1 MEDPSHT
8 ADRAALLE
16 YVLEIPTVAPT
27 VVWPIADRSAVD
39 AAQIAGHPIDLD
51 KVDVAEVLRC
61 IKADEAVDLT
71 GAVARLNPADRL
83 KRWLPALC
91 AVREFQPALTE
102 AELTA
107 MAYELLLCCTVL
119 KGSTPLQPA
128 DEELMEAHIRVGC
141 GYSMKRHRAL
151 VRQLQVLGA
160 DEAAAASLGEP
171 STVQPLRYRWLLLR
185 NTSPTRETHAEFYGW
200 CRRQLV
206 FLLVSLLLHLRGT
219 ADPARR
225 WRLPDHDYE
234 LSAEEVEEQ
243 LIDAFC
249 GPLRELGSID
259 TAIYYSTDRYDDAV
273 SALAPHVDAL
283 LEQLERV
290 RLEERGGGSGE
301 HSSVGLSVAAPFSLM
316 LYEVLLGVVFVSDE
330 LAEEGDGGKHPE
342 ADALVSL
349 YHRCCWPALGLRGF
363 EHGLAMAAVGYGR
376 FITREEGYG
385 SARLGLLRSLT
396 FELESL
402 DAPSLI
408 VRLEQDGPTG
418 IRWQKGS
425 GSSGDGPEEGNLL
438 IDAVTDGSPA
448 SQQLRQLGGIAGG
461 AGRKL
466 MLLRVNGEAVAGK
479 SRGEVLEEINADGR
493 SERMPLELAFKPPP
507 SRSSAGSSMS
517 FSGAESPL
525 SRDAGG
531 LVCGVPVWL
540 PCTGG
545 DPTAARSLAS
555 ELLKPLNDTCR
566 EQLSDCCGLFDN
578 EAGAVTAAGE
588 QEATVQAMAA
598 LVSAASRLRGE
609 ELTDAEKDAGEL
621 IKASLSA
628 YCGSLADISQ
638 LQKGDSNEV
647 LRLTLGLQSFVSS
660 GGFAAFA
667 NACLPTVQHCMT
679 GLKGRGV
686 LEAYLALGSELHGW
700 VENALF
706 PDDEAYS
713 DDGDDDRGGGGGG
726 GRGSRSSGALDDA
739 SLNMINALILLEETL
754 EQTYKQHVSDRVQP
768 AFGEKTIAELVEA
781 PITSWVEA
789 RCADWERQL
798 EKILQ
803 IETWEPRATTGKG
816 RSDSV
821 NDLMRMLVTPIRKF
835 EESGLSSAASEAVR
849 GRFVQAVAETV
860 QSYVQQVATAAA
872 SDGTGALRLPA
883 LPESQQPVGERLKRK
898 DATKQNAELRLG
910 RQDFT
915 EAEMAAASVLSDA
928 SFGALAL
935 RLNSLEFLCEALR
948 HQLVPVFERA
958 GSSALGEVVLKFT
971 TRSIAELSELIG
983 GKVIW
988 LDQREGLLQNL
999 YRTDAAAIDRC
1010 NKDIDKRG
1018 GKKTVGDDGE
1028 ISCIPPQRILSAGAT
1043 DVLDGIN
1050 NALSELEALLSATIR
1065 PVVMDAIFK
1074 KFLDLYA
1081 HILTNFDVE
1090 RILCVEDALSLVGSS
1105 TFEQDLVRRGAMLR

>member
-185 NTSPTRETHAEFYGW
+185 NTSPTRETHAEFHGW

-425 GSSGDGPEEGNLL
+425 GRAE
-438 IDAVTDGSPA
+438 T
-448 SQQLRQLGGIAGG
+448 
-461 AGRKL
+461 
-466 MLLRVNGEAVAGK
+466 
-479 SRGEVLEEINADGR
+479 
-493 SERMPLELAFKPPP
+493 ER
-507 SRSSAGSSMS
+507 R
-517 FSGAESPL
+517 
-525 SRDAGG
+525 
-531 LVCGVPVWL
+531 
-540 PCTGG
+540 
-545 DPTAARSLAS
+545 
-555 ELLKPLNDTCR
+555 
-566 EQLSDCCGLFDN
+566 
-578 EAGAVTAAGE
+578 
-588 QEATVQAMAA
+588 
-598 LVSAASRLRGE
+598 
-609 ELTDAEKDAGEL
+609 
-621 IKASLSA
+621 
-628 YCGSLADISQ
+628 
-638 LQKGDSNEV
+638 
-647 LRLTLGLQSFVSS
+647 
-660 GGFAAFA
+660 
-667 NACLPTVQHCMT
+667 
-679 GLKGRGV
+679 
-686 LEAYLALGSELHGW
+686 
-700 VENALF
+700 
-706 PDDEAYS
+706 
-713 DDGDDDRGGGGGG
+713 
-726 GRGSRSSGALDDA
+726 
-739 SLNMINALILLEETL
+739 
-754 EQTYKQHVSDRVQP
+754 
-768 AFGEKTIAELVEA
+768 
-781 PITSWVEA
+781 
-789 RCADWERQL
+789 
-798 EKILQ
+798 
-803 IETWEPRATTGKG
+803 RAT
-816 RSDSV
+816 
-821 NDLMRMLVTPIRKF
+821 
-835 EESGLSSAASEAVR
+835 
-849 GRFVQAVAETV
+849 
-860 QSYVQQVATAAA
+860 
-872 SDGTGALRLPA
+872 
-883 LPESQQPVGERLKRK
+883 
-898 DATKQNAELRLG
+898 
-910 RQDFT
+910 
-915 EAEMAAASVLSDA
+915 
-928 SFGALAL
+928 
-935 RLNSLEFLCEALR
+935 C
-948 HQLVPVFERA
+948 
-958 GSSALGEVVLKFT
+958 
-971 TRSIAELSELIG
+971 
-983 GKVIW
+983 
-988 LDQREGLLQNL
+988 
-999 YRTDAAAIDRC
+999 
-1010 NKDIDKRG
+1010 
-1018 GKKTVGDDGE
+1018 
-1028 ISCIPPQRILSAGAT
+1028 
-1043 DVLDGIN
+1043 
-1050 NALSELEALLSATIR
+1050 
-1065 PVVMDAIFK
+1065 
-1074 KFLDLYA
+1074 
-1081 HILTNFDVE
+1081 
-1090 RILCVEDALSLVGSS
+1090 
-1105 TFEQDLVRRGAMLR
+1105 